1 MSKPVIRTE
10 SLTRTFGDVVAL
22 SQVTLDVP
30 KGSIFGLLGPN
41 GSGKSTLIRLLCG
54 VLAPTAGRGWVLGH
68 DIATESESIKQ
79 RIGYMSQRFSLYTD
93 LSVVENIRFYAR
105 IYGLPL
111 ARQREREQAV
121 IELTGIGPYTNRL
134 GSQLSGGWKQRLALA
149 CALIHEP
156 EVLFLD
162 EPTAGIDPVA
172 RRDLWDLLFELSH
185 LGCTMF
191 VTTHYMDEAERCT
204 RVGYIHQSK
213 LIALGDPDELKAAQE
228 VTPPGTTRY
237 EFSCSTPPAALARA
251 RSVPEV
257 RDATLFGTDIHILLE
272 ERLSPQALLNAIA
285 PGDRNASFRPI
296 HPSLEDVF
304 VTLSRRQTM
313 MERALRVEA

>member
-1 MSKPVIRTE
+1 MSDAVIRTE
-10 SLTRTFGDVVAL
+10 KLSRFFGPVKALTE
-22 SQVTLDVP
+22 VTLDVP

-54 VLAPTAGRGWVLGH
+54 VLTPTAGRGWVLGH
-68 DIATESESIKQ
+68 NIATDAEAIKR

-93 LSVVENIRFYAR
+93 LSVMENIRFYAR
-105 IYGLPL
+105 IYGLSF

-121 IELTGIGPYTNRL
+121 IALTGIGPYTSRL

-204 RVGYIHQSK
+204 RVAYIYQSQ
-213 LIALGDPDELKAAQE
+213 LIALGDPEDLKSLPE

-237 EFSCSTPPAALARA
+237 EVSCSTPPSALARA
-251 RSVPEV
+251 RTIPEV
-257 RDATLFGTDIHILLE
+257 HDATLFGTDIHILLDN
-272 ERLSPQALLNAIA
+272 RLNPQTLLEQIA
-285 PGDRNASFRPI
+285 PGDRAPTFRPI

-304 VTLSRRQTM
+304 VTLSRRQAIK
-313 MERALRVEA
+313 EQSLKSAS